1 MQIGNLPTIQECYTR
16 IGVGLWVF
24 RETTFSMS
32 DANTVDSLYDLLYDA
47 VAREVDWVVSCENY

>member
-1 MQIGNLPTIQECYTR
+1 MQIRNLPTIQECYSS

-24 RETTFSMS
+24 RKTNFSIP

-47 VAREVDWVVSCENY
+47 VAREVDWVVSCENL